1 MRTLSVHDHFRYIR
15 RSVSVH
21 DKIGTWSRSVHR
33 YILAERCYVTFGLW
47 YVPSVCRL
55 ALMSLMFARPDQW
68 VELFGS
74 ISAPSNSSGS
84 SQRGS
89 LRVRYNGRPIYNLF
103 VIASILNRLT
113 VTI

>member
-1 MRTLSVHDHFRYIR
+1 MRILWVHDQFRYIR

-21 DKIGTWSRSVHR
+21 DKIGTSSRSVHR
-33 YILAERCYVTFGLW
+33 YILAERYYVTFGLW
-47 YVPSVCRL
+47 HVPSVCHL

-68 VELFGS
+68 VELFGN

-89 LRVRYNGRPIYNLF
+89 LRDRYNGRPIIIISVCDSMLLF
-103 VIASILNRLT
+103 CT
-113 VTI
+113 V

>member
-1 MRTLSVHDHFRYIR
+1 MIDFGTYGIR

-68 VELFGS
+68 VELFGN
-74 ISAPSNSSGS
+74 ISAPSNSPGS

-89 LRVRYNGRPIYNLF
+89 LRDRYNGRPIYNNFSLWLLLF
-103 VIASILNRLT
+103 
-113 VTI
+113 

>member
-1 MRTLSVHDHFRYIR
+1 MIDSGTYGIR

-21 DKIGTWSRSVHR
+21 DKIGTSSRSVHR

-68 VELFGS
+68 VELFGN
-74 ISAPSNSSGS
+74 ISAPSNSPGS

-89 LRVRYNGRPIYNLF
+89 LRDRYNDRPIYNNFSLWLLLF
-103 VIASILNRLT
+103 WT
-113 VTI
+113 V